1 MTNGRL
7 KCEMPKHNWEL
18 AIKRHKDALLNW
30 GFKEE
35 NILGIFVYGSQ
46 NYNLDTPTSDW
57 DTKTIVI
64 PTFDEVLFDKPV
76 SREVS
81 VKRDNDEYEHCEVKD
96 IREFIKMFEKQN
108 INFIEILFTEYK
120 WVNPKFQKLWEDYFI
135 NNREEIARYDM
146 NQVIKSIVGQA
157 KHTIKQCP
165 TNGKKIANGYRLI
178 RFLQKYISK
187 EFSYSQ
193 CIFIPNSEKDWFL
206 DIKQQEEI
214 LPQHSELL
222 LAILENTYE
231 NFSQIFK
238 VKAEVKEAMR
248 QGAKEIIKFA
258 NGI

>member
-7 KCEMPKHNWEL
+7 KCEMPKHSWEL
-18 AIKRHKDALLNW
+18 AIERHKDALLNW

-57 DTKTIVI
+57 DTKAIII
-64 PTFDEVLFDKPV
+64 PTFDEILFDKPV
-76 SREVS
+76 SKEVCAFL
-81 VKRDNDEYEHCEVKD
+81 NGEHCEVKD

-120 WVNPKFQKLWEDYFI
+120 WVNPKFQKLWEEYFV

-146 NQVIKSIVGQA
+146 NQAIKSIVGQA
-157 KHTIKQCP
+157 KHTIKQNP
-165 TNGKKIANGYRLI
+165 NNGKKIANGYRLV
-178 RFLQKYISK
+178 RFLQKYIDK
-187 EFSYSQ
+187 DFPYIH
-193 CIFIPNSEKDWFL
+193 CIFIPNGENDMYLKLKQSETVSS
-206 DIKQQEEI
+206 
-214 LPQHSELL
+214 QHSELL
-222 LAILENTYE
+222 LAMFEGIYE
-231 NFSQIFK
+231 TFPLIFE
-238 VKAEVKEAMR
+238 VKTEVKEIMR

>member
-1 MTNGRL
+1 MNN
-7 KCEMPKHNWEL
+7 HSWIL
-18 AIKRHKDALLNW
+18 AIETHKQALLSW

-57 DTKTIVI
+57 DTKAIVI
-64 PTFDEVLFDKPV
+64 PTFDEVLFDKPI
-76 SREVS
+76 SREIS

-120 WVNPKFQKLWEDYFI
+120 WINPKFQKLWKEYFV

-146 NQVIKSIVGQA
+146 NQAIKSIVGQA
-157 KHTIKQCP
+157 KHTIKQNP

-178 RFLQKYISK
+178 RFLQKYIDK
-187 EFSYSQ
+187 DVPYWN
-193 CIFIPNSEKDWFL
+193 CIYIPNKENDMYLKLKQSE
-206 DIKQQEEI
+206 IVS
-214 LPQHSELL
+214 PQHSELL
-222 LAILENTYE
+222 LAMFEGIYE
-231 NFSQIFK
+231 TFPLIFK
-238 VKAEVKEAMR
+238 VKTETKKTMQ

>member
-1 MTNGRL
+1 MN
-7 KCEMPKHNWEL
+7 NSWEL
-18 AIKRHKDALLNW
+18 AIEKHKQALLNW

-57 DTKTIVI
+57 DTKAIII

-76 SREVS
+76 SREIS
-81 VKRDNDEYEHCEVKD
+81 VKRDNDKYEHCEVKD

-120 WVNPKFQKLWEDYFI
+120 WVNPKFQELWEKYFV

-146 NQVIKSIVGQA
+146 NQAIQSIVGQA
-157 KHTIKQCP
+157 KHTIKQNP
-165 TNGKKIANGYRLI
+165 TNGKKIANGYRLL
-178 RFLQKYISK
+178 RFLQKYIDK
-187 EFSYSQ
+187 DFPYWD
-193 CIFIPNSEKDWFL
+193 CIYIPNKENDMYLKLKQSETVS
-206 DIKQQEEI
+206 
-214 LPQHSELL
+214 PQHGELL
-222 LAILENTYE
+222 LAMFEGIYATFPL
-231 NFSQIFK
+231 IFK
-238 VKAEVKEAMR
+238 VKTETKKTMQ

>member
-1 MTNGRL
+1 MNN
-7 KCEMPKHNWEL
+7 HSWIL
-18 AIKRHKDALLNW
+18 AIETHKQALLSW

-57 DTKTIVI
+57 DTKAIVI
-64 PTFDEVLFDKPV
+64 PTFDEVLFDKPI
-76 SREVS
+76 SREIS

-120 WVNPKFQKLWEDYFI
+120 WVNPKFQKLWKEYFV

-146 NQVIKSIVGQA
+146 NQAIKSIVGQA
-157 KHTIKQCP
+157 KHTIKQNP

-178 RFLQKYISK
+178 RFLQKYIDK
-187 EFSYSQ
+187 DVPYWN
-193 CIFIPNSEKDWFL
+193 CIYIPNKENDMYLKLKQSE
-206 DIKQQEEI
+206 IVS
-214 LPQHSELL
+214 PQHSELL
-222 LAILENTYE
+222 LAMFEGIYE
-231 NFSQIFK
+231 TFPLIFK
-238 VKAEVKEAMR
+238 VKTETKKTMQ

>member
-1 MTNGRL
+1 MNNGRL
-7 KCEMPKHNWEL
+7 KCEMPKHSWKL
-18 AIKRHKDALLNW
+18 AIEKHQQTLLNY

-46 NYNLDTPTSDW
+46 NYNLDTHISDW
-57 DTKTIVI
+57 DTKAIVI

-76 SREVS
+76 SREIS
-81 VKRDNDEYEHCEVKD
+81 INRGNDNWEHCEVKD

-120 WVNPKFQKLWEDYFI
+120 WINPKFQNLWEEYFI

-146 NQVIKSIVGQA
+146 NQAIKSIVGQT

-165 TNGKKIANGYRLI
+165 TNGKKIANGYRLL
-178 RFLQKYISK
+178 RFLDKYTGGK
-187 EFSYSQ
+187 CSYSE
-193 CIFIPNSEKDWFL
+193 CIVIPKSEKDWFL
-206 DIKQQEEI
+206 ELKQAEEV

-231 NFSQIFK
+231 NYPSVFEIK
-238 VKAEVKEAMR
+238 KDIKDTMR
-248 QGAKEIIKFA
+248 QGTKEIIKFA

>member
-1 MTNGRL
+1 MNN
-7 KCEMPKHNWEL
+7 HSWIL
-18 AIKRHKDALLNW
+18 AIETHKQALLSW

-57 DTKTIVI
+57 DTKAIVI
-64 PTFDEVLFDKPV
+64 PTFDEVLFDKPI
-76 SREVS
+76 SREIS

-120 WVNPKFQKLWEDYFI
+120 WVNPKFQKLWKEYFI

-146 NQVIKSIVGQA
+146 NQAIKSIVGQA
-157 KHTIKQCP
+157 KHTIKQNP

-178 RFLQKYISK
+178 RFLQKYIDK
-187 EFSYSQ
+187 DVPYWN
-193 CIFIPNSEKDWFL
+193 CIYIPNKENDMYLKLKQSE
-206 DIKQQEEI
+206 IVS
-214 LPQHSELL
+214 PQHSELL
-222 LAILENTYE
+222 LAMFEGIYE
-231 NFSQIFK
+231 TFPLIFK
-238 VKAEVKEAMR
+238 VKTETKKTMQ